1 MVIHTYDCSPSVID
15 VDLLVNVLWKKQK
28 IISYAF
34 HIIIDISK
42 INIIL
47 DIPLWLIFHYA
58 YKERKEMQTL
68 YSLQMYLIKYL
79 YDLSNNSERKDHLN
93 KSKYFTQIFS

>member
-1 MVIHTYDCSPSVID
+1 MVIHTYECSPLVID
-15 VDLLVNVLWKKQK
+15 VDVLVNVLWKKQK

-47 DIPLWLIFHYA
+47 DIPL
-58 YKERKEMQTL
+58 
-68 YSLQMYLIKYL
+68 
-79 YDLSNNSERKDHLN
+79 
-93 KSKYFTQIFS
+93 